1 MTSLTLRDLNR
12 ATLARQLL
20 LAREKLTT
28 EQAVSRLVALQAQ
41 LPRPPFLGLWT
52 RLNGFDRTALHRA
65 LIERRIVRVTSLRGT
80 LHLMTAA
87 DYLALRASLQPAL
100 DKGLEAI
107 LRERLSSFDRAAVT
121 KATRAFL
128 TKTPAT
134 FDDVRTHLAAKFP
147 RSDQRAMAYAM
158 RLTLPLVQVPA
169 ERPWS
174 FEAAAGFALADEWL
188 GRPIPMGSA
197 PADALVLR
205 YLAAFGPATPADAQA
220 WSALGG
226 LRETF
231 ERLRPTLVTFR
242 DERKRELFDLP
253 DAPRPAAETPA
264 PVRFLPEFDNL
275 VLAHQDRTR
284 VLADEYRS
292 RVTTKNL
299 QVRATFLVDGFVA
312 GTWKCERKK
321 QVATITLEPFATLTK
336 KVLGALQEEGDAVL
350 QFLEPDAKDRVTVAI

>member
-1 MTSLTLRDLNR
+1 
-12 ATLARQLL
+12 
-20 LAREKLTT
+20 
-28 EQAVSRLVALQAQ
+28 
-41 LPRPPFLGLWT
+41 
-52 RLNGFDRTALHRA
+52 
-65 LIERRIVRVTSLRGT
+65 
-80 LHLMTAA
+80 
-87 DYLALRASLQPAL
+87 
-100 DKGLEAI
+100 
-107 LRERLSSFDRAAVT
+107 
-121 KATRAFL
+121 
-128 TKTPAT
+128 
-134 FDDVRTHLAAKFP
+134 
-147 RSDQRAMAYAM
+147 MAYAM

-264 PVRFLPEFDNL
+264 PSPIPAGVRQP
-275 VLAHQDRTR
+275 
-284 VLADEYRS
+284 
-292 RVTTKNL
+292 
-299 QVRATFLVDGFVA
+299 RA
-312 GTWKCERKK
+312 
-321 QVATITLEPFATLTK
+321 
-336 KVLGALQEEGDAVL
+336 GASG
-350 QFLEPDAKDRVTVAI
+350 PDARAR